1 MRLVCP
7 HCDAAYDVT
16 PSLLVGRRAVR
27 CARCTREWVET
38 AGTPKPI
45 PEPIATPIPGP
56 IPGAIPGPIIDAPAS
71 PPKVSGSAVRLGWA
85 GSVLLL
91 ALGAWSAVAWR
102 NDVMHAWPP
111 SGRVYSALRLAGR

>member
-7 HCDAAYDVT
+7 HCTAAYDVT

-27 CARCTREWVET
+27 CARCTREWVEP
-38 AGTPKPI
+38 AGTA
-45 PEPIATPIPGP
+45 EPIVTPIPL
-56 IPGAIPGPIIDAPAS
+56 PIIDAPPP

-111 SGRVYSALRLAGR
+111 SGRVYSALRLAGP